1 LKVDLGDLTTIKSA
15 AEEFTRRERR
25 LDVLWNNAGV
35 MEPPK
40 GSVTAQVRTSRSSA
54 LSSSSAAAA
63 AAKRR
68 QSSGAYRIDSR
79 FAGHELQ
86 LGTNC
91 LGHFLLTQ
99 LLHPILRQT
108 AATSPANTGRVA
120 WAGSLAIDFYTPP
133 GGVDFDEQGA
143 VKYQNQKT
151 SYGVSKAGNLF
162 LASEF
167 GRRVG
172 GEGVVSVVF
181 NPGNL
186 RTELQNTMSMVERYL
201 VVRTSGAVGHRD
213 CLIWYLPCFFRGA
226 VG

>member
-1 LKVDLGDLTTIKSA
+1 
-15 AEEFTRRERR
+15 
-25 LDVLWNNAGV
+25 
-35 MEPPK
+35 
-40 GSVTAQVRTSRSSA
+40 
-54 LSSSSAAAA
+54 
-63 AAKRR
+63 
-68 QSSGAYRIDSR
+68 
-79 FAGHELQ
+79 
-86 LGTNC
+86 
-91 LGHFLLTQ
+91 
-99 LLHPILRQT
+99 
-108 AATSPANTGRVA
+108 VA

-201 VVRTSGAVGHRD
+201 VGTYVGR
-213 CLIWYLPCFFRGA
+213 RGA
-226 VG
+226 SRLFDLVSSLLF